1 MRGTDAKTGKAIS
14 GIDHLRQSIG
24 DILRTPIGSRV
35 MSRDYGSRLFE
46 LVDAPM
52 NSRTIAAI
60 YAGIA
65 DALNKWEPRFKLS
78 SSQVDAQSTPGR
90 IVITLT
96 GVYEEKTITI
106 NSVVV

>member
-14 GIDHLRQSIG
+14 GIDHLRQSIA

-35 MSRDYGSRLFE
+35 MNRAYGSRLFE

-52 NSRTIAAI
+52 NSRTVAAI
-60 YAGIA
+60 YSSIA

-78 SSQVDAQSTPGR
+78 SSQVDSGTAGQL
-90 IVITLT
+90 VITLT
-96 GVYEEKTITI
+96 GTYEEKTVTI
-106 NSVVV
+106 NGIVV